1 MEELN
6 ARVNP
11 AIYNLTIF
19 DNRGEGLEEQR
30 DDELIETIANADEK
44 IIDYYT
50 EEFVIEDIHKREHTF
65 MFPYLKR
72 VVAIMI
78 KNKNPMVGSVLDKAI
93 KHNRDALEQLKQQLD
108 EYTDILYRERTIMFN
123 DKDDDE
129 LIKEY
134 KEQRHREAEYWA
146 KQELY
151 YKEDDGMLSY
161 HYSPDKRKFEGMLT
175 NIISVGCKS
184 KDTEIAEKINELN
197 GLVKNIIE
205 LGKHE

>member
-1 MEELN
+1 
-6 ARVNP
+6 
-11 AIYNLTIF
+11 
-19 DNRGEGLEEQR
+19 
-30 DDELIETIANADEK
+30 
-44 IIDYYT
+44 
-50 EEFVIEDIHKREHTF
+50 
-65 MFPYLKR
+65 MFPYLNR

-108 EYTDILYRERTIMFN
+108 EYTDILYRERTAMFN

-146 KQELY
+146 KQGLY

-197 GLVKNIIE
+197 GLVKILLN
-205 LGKHE
+205 

>member
-1 MEELN
+1 
-6 ARVNP
+6 
-11 AIYNLTIF
+11 
-19 DNRGEGLEEQR
+19 
-30 DDELIETIANADEK
+30 
-44 IIDYYT
+44 
-50 EEFVIEDIHKREHTF
+50 
-65 MFPYLKR
+65 
-72 VVAIMI
+72 
-78 KNKNPMVGSVLDKAI
+78 
-93 KHNRDALEQLKQQLD
+93 LEQLKQQLD

-134 KEQRHREAEYWA
+134 KEQRHHEAEYWA
-146 KQELY
+146 KQGLY

-161 HYSPDKRKFEGMLT
+161 HYSPDKRKFKGMLT
-175 NIISVGCKS
+175 NIISVGCKP

>member
-1 MEELN
+1 MW
-6 ARVNP
+6 
-11 AIYNLTIF
+11 
-19 DNRGEGLEEQR
+19 G
-30 DDELIETIANADEK
+30 
-44 IIDYYT
+44 
-50 EEFVIEDIHKREHTF
+50 
-65 MFPYLKR
+65 
-72 VVAIMI
+72 
-78 KNKNPMVGSVLDKAI
+78 KAI

-134 KEQRHREAEYWA
+134 KEQRHHEAEYWA
-146 KQELY
+146 KQGLY

-161 HYSPDKRKFEGMLT
+161 HYSPDKRKFKGMLT
-175 NIISVGCKS
+175 NIISVGCKP
-184 KDTEIAEKINELN
+184 KDTEIAEKINELY

>member
-1 MEELN
+1 M
-6 ARVNP
+6 
-11 AIYNLTIF
+11 
-19 DNRGEGLEEQR
+19 
-30 DDELIETIANADEK
+30 
-44 IIDYYT
+44 
-50 EEFVIEDIHKREHTF
+50 
-65 MFPYLKR
+65 
-72 VVAIMI
+72 
-78 KNKNPMVGSVLDKAI
+78 
-93 KHNRDALEQLKQQLD
+93 EQLKQQLD

-146 KQELY
+146 KQGLY

-161 HYSPDKRKFEGMLT
+161 HYSSDKRKFEGMLT